1 MVKNKKQNI
10 SNKQLKNEL
19 SLLCLAYYF
28 GKHAINSNKKVS
40 LDEKLVNIEL
50 YRIVKLYNRSY
61 NDTLNNAFK
70 ILDIIESKEKEKEK
84 LTNPKNKFIKRLT
97 FTDEGALEID
107 ALLMCVALIFEYNEL
122 PNKHFHISKNI
133 IDGLV
138 EQYDGDY
145 NKWFSNPR
153 LLAAKFRETV
163 SIYN

>member
-1 MVKNKKQNI
+1 MYAYDTFINLTQCDLQIRKNQEIAISSKYEDRWKKQEKNI
-10 SNKQLKNEL
+10 YDITLSNHE
-19 SLLCLAYYF
+19 
-28 GKHAINSNKKVS
+28 I
-40 LDEKLVNIEL
+40 
-50 YRIVKLYNRSY
+50 
-61 NDTLNNAFK
+61 
-70 ILDIIESKEKEKEK
+70 SKEKEKITK
-84 LTNPKNKFIKRLT
+84 PKNKFIKRLT
-97 FTDEGALEID
+97 FTDEGSLEID

-122 PNKHFHISKNI
+122 PNKHFHISKTI